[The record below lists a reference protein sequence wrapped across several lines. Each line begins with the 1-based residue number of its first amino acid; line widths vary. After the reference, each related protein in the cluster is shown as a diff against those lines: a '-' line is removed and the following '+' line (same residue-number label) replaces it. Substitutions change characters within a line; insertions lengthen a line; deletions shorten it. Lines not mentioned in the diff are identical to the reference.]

1 MTTHSRRGPS
11 PLCLTPMGAPLS
23 QSTTPCPALAPRRP
37 AGPAGLG
44 SDFAQATRS
53 VAPLGR
59 VTSCRSLTRR
69 WRSRGT
75 RSPRE
80 LHSGASS
87 RWRATALGCGRS
99 NNRAG
104 SRRRQ
109 VRPHSGSRRALFT
122 PDSRSCACRAG
133 AGARARAALGLAPGC
148 PPRLRRVREHARRH
162 PSLAAD
168 APAVGGTA
176 RRRAARWSARL
187 RGSRGAR
194 LRRSG
199 TRLRGGRWSARL
211 RGSRGARLRGAP

>member
-1 MTTHSRRGPS
+1 MRRARRRRSRCVQNTQR
-11 PLCLTPMGAPLS
+11 LQLKK
-23 QSTTPCPALAPRRP
+23 QEPR
-37 AGPAGLG
+37 
-44 SDFAQATRS
+44 Q
-53 VAPLGR
+53 
-59 VTSCRSLTRR
+59 LTRR
-69 WRSRGT
+69 CRRSGDT
-75 RSPRE
+75 RSPWE
-80 LHSGASS
+80 LHSGRSS

-99 NNRAG
+99 NNTAG

-109 VRPHSGSRRALFT
+109 VRPHSRPANPRLALFT
-122 PDSRSCACRAG
+122 WTSHSCARRAG
-133 AGARARAALGLAPGC
+133 AGPRAALGLAPGC

-211 RGSRGARLRGAP
+211 RGSRGGEEGGSEGDSGECVTANPWGHTTHRAACDDGDQCLL